1 VTVTSGATEALFSAV
16 HAVVR
21 PGDEVILLEP
31 AYDSYAPAVE
41 LAGGRV
47 VRVPLLRPGFG
58 VDWQRVRDAFS
69 PRTRL
74 LIVNSPHNPT
84 GAVFT
89 PADLDALADILEG
102 SATLVLSDEVYEHIV
117 FDGRAHASLLSRP
130 GLAARSFVVSS
141 FGKTFHCTGWKVGYC
156 VAPPALTAEFR
167 KVHQFVQF
175 AVASPLQAAL
185 AEFLAGCPEHARD
198 LGTFYQ
204 RKRDRFLALL
214 ASTPLRATPSAGT
227 YFQLADY
234 SAASDLPDVEFARWM
249 TRELGVATIPVSVF
263 SSGSTD
269 ERIVR
274 FCFAKNDPTL
284 DAAGERLSRLGRSG
298 GSP

>member
-1 VTVTSGATEALFSAV
+1 
-16 HAVVR
+16 
-21 PGDEVILLEP
+21 
-31 AYDSYAPAVE
+31 
-41 LAGGRV
+41 
-47 VRVPLLRPGFG
+47 
-58 VDWQRVRDAFS
+58 
-69 PRTRL
+69 
-74 LIVNSPHNPT
+74 
-84 GAVFT
+84 
-89 PADLDALADILEG
+89 
-102 SATLVLSDEVYEHIV
+102 V
-117 FDGRAHASLLSRP
+117 FDGRRHASLLARP
-130 GLAARSFVVSS
+130 ELAARSFVVSS

-185 AEFLAGCPEHARD
+185 ADFLTECPGHARD
-198 LGTFYQ
+198 LGAFYQ

-214 ASTPLRATPSAGT
+214 AGTPLRATPSAGT

-234 SAASDLPDVEFARWM
+234 SAVSDLPDVEFARWM

-274 FCFAKNDPTL
+274 FCFAKSDPTL
-284 DAAGERLSRLGRSG
+284 DAAGERLSRLGRPG
-298 GSP
+298 GLP